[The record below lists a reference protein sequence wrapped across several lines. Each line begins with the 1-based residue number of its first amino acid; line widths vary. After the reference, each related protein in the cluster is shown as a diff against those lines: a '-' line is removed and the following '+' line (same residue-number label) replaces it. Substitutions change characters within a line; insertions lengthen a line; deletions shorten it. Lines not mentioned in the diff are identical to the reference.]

1 MANPGG
7 PYVVPP
13 AGRVKDKVV
22 LVTGGGSGL
31 GREASLLLAREGAFV
46 VVTDI
51 DFERAKDV
59 ASEVEATTDQPAL
72 SIRADVTVESEVQ
85 RAVQVAVERFER
97 LDVMV
102 ANAGVGIEGMGS
114 VPFEETTAEAWEAV
128 TNVNL
133 RGVFFSIKHAARVM
147 KNRGGSI
154 VVTSSAAAFVA
165 YPGMA
170 IYAAGKGGVNAL
182 VRGAA
187 FDLGKYGIRV
197 NSVCPSHG
205 MSVNFGL
212 HPNVRVLGMSWEQ
225 ATSPEWNPETA
236 PMPLHIARPP
246 MLIDNAYPILYLASD
261 ETAYLSGACIPAADG
276 GTLARVAINFPEG
289 WSLQERL
296 DNAKVPLA

>member
-1 MANPGG
+1 MALPHG

-13 AGRVKDKVV
+13 AGRVKDKVIV
-22 LVTGGGSGL
+22 ITGGGAGL

-51 DFERAKDV
+51 IAQRAKDV
-59 ASEVEATTDQPAL
+59 AAEIEETGQPAM
-72 SIRADVTVESEVQ
+72 AVTCDVTVETQVQ
-85 RAVQVAVERFER
+85 GAVEAALSRFGR

-102 ANAGVGIEGMGS
+102 ANAGVGIEGKGAI
-114 VPFEETTAEAWEAV
+114 PFEETTIEAWDAV

-133 RGVFFSIKHAARVM
+133 RGVFLSIKHAARAM
-147 KNRGGSI
+147 KDHGGGSI
-154 VVTSSAAAFVA
+154 VVTSSAAAFVS

-170 IYAAGKGGVNAL
+170 IYTAGKGGVNAL

-197 NSVCPSHG
+197 NAVCPSHG

-212 HPNVRVLGMSWEQ
+212 VPEAPVLGLSWEQ
-225 ATSPEWNPETA
+225 VASPEWHPEDA
-236 PMPLHIARPP
+236 PMPLRLPRHP

-276 GTLARVAINFPEG
+276 GTMGRVAISFPEG

-296 DNAKVPLA
+296 DSAQLDIG